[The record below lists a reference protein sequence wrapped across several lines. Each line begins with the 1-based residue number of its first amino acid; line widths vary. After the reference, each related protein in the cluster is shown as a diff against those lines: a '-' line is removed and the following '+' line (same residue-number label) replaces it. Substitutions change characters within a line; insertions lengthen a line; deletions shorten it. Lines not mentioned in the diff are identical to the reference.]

1 MVAGINVNN
10 YSAAQLQELKNA
22 GMSSIT
28 DADIKAAQEREAQAS
43 ADKASD
49 ESQMQYTISDD
60 AGEVNEAEQEVKTA
74 EEYGA
79 NLKTIL
85 GNLISKCSDKNSEMA
100 KLDAE
105 MQQFVVTM
113 EDLGMQ
119 AQVLESE
126 TEQQVKE
133 AEAKVDEKVKDIEE
147 KKAELDEQVAV
158 AKTSTDEV
166 DVNRAAEKAEALG
179 TEITQGSADLDKLQA
194 QIKSQIQQTAVAK
207 ATLLGN
213 SMEDVKNMA
222 ESNANEA
229 INANEYADVTIDK
242 GMEAS
247 SISSKKEA
255 KAAGFKK
262 RGGFFG
268 LSKKGDVKAA
278 HKMGDTAIATGSQL
292 GNSSKGVA
300 QTINTVGQQFGMNFA
315 ETSKIGDIAN
325 KEYVDTSKMDELTN
339 IADVKG
345 FKNKRKAAKQN
356 AGIISDIAS
365 AYKESQGVNNDDN
378 KKKTPVIGG
387 LASTLAAMVDD

>member
-49 ESQMQYTISDD
+49 ESQMQYTIADD

-105 MQQFVVTM
+105 MQKFVVTM

-133 AEAKVDEKVKDIEE
+133 AEAKVDEQVKDIEE

-158 AKTSTDEV
+158 AKTSTDE
-166 DVNRAAEKAEALG
+166 AEANEAVENAEALG
-179 TEITQGSADLDKLQA
+179 AEITQGSADLDKLQA

-207 ATLLGN
+207 ATLLGK

>member
-43 ADKASD
+43 ADKTSD
-49 ESQMQYTISDD
+49 EAQMEYTISDD

-133 AEAKVDEKVKDIEE
+133 AEAKVEVQVKDIEE

-158 AKTSTDEV
+158 AKTSTDE
-166 DVNRAAEKAEALG
+166 AEANEAVENAEALG
-179 TEITQGSADLDKLQA
+179 AEITQGSADLDKLQA
-194 QIKSQIQQTAVAK
+194 EIKSQIQQTAVAK
-207 ATLLGN
+207 ATLLGK

-255 KAAGFKK
+255 KEAGFKK
-262 RGGFFG
+262 RGFFG
-268 LSKKGDVKAA
+268 FGKKGDVKAA
-278 HKMGDTAIATGSQL
+278 HRMGDVAIATGSQL

-345 FKNKRKAAKQN
+345 HKNKRKAARQN
-356 AGIISDIAS
+356 AEIISDVAN
-365 AYKESQGVNNDDN
+365 AYKDSQGVNNNDN
-378 KKKTPVIGG
+378 KKKTPIIGG

>member
-28 DADIKAAQEREAQAS
+28 DADIKAAKEREAQAS
-43 ADKASD
+43 ADKTSD
-49 ESQMQYTISDD
+49 EAQMQYIISDD

-74 EEYGA
+74 EEYGE

-100 KLDAE
+100 KLGEE
-105 MQQFVVTM
+105 MQKFVVTM

-119 AQVLESE
+119 AQTLESE

-133 AEAKVDEKVKDIEE
+133 AEAKVDEQIKDIEE
-147 KKAELDEQVAV
+147 KKAELEEQVAV
-158 AKTSTDEV
+158 AKTSTDEAEA
-166 DVNRAAEKAEALG
+166 NEAAENAEVLG
-179 TEITQGSADLDKLQA
+179 AEITQSSADLDKLQA
-194 QIKSQIQQTAVAK
+194 EIKSQIQQTAVAK
-207 ATLLGN
+207 ATLLGK

-262 RGGFFG
+262 RGGFLG
-268 LSKKGDVKAA
+268 LGKKGDVKAA
-278 HKMGDTAIATGSQL
+278 HRMGDTAIATGSQL

-325 KEYVDTSKMDELTN
+325 KEYVDTSKMDELKNLDSVEGIKHKIKANRQN
-339 IADVKG
+339 IE
-345 FKNKRKAAKQN
+345 
-356 AGIISDIAS
+356 IISDIAN
-365 AYKESQGVNNDDN
+365 AYKESQGVNNNDD
-378 KKKTPVIGG
+378 KKKTPIIG
-387 LASTLAAMVDD
+387 V